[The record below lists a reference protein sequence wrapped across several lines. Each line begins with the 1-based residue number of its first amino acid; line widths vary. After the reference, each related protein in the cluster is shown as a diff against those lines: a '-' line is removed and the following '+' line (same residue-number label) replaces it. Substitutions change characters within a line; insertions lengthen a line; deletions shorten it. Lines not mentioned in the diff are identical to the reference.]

1 MPAARRAG
9 RYAALQLAIPR
20 ASVHH
25 AAAPHAVLVTR
36 GPKINFT
43 VPRKSKN
50 CTVCSVPNGSMAA
63 LRAGYVGKCL
73 PGGCFQTTRCAAF
86 HPRGGDSR
94 ALAWGGIA
102 IASKS
107 KGVHIDI
114 TQPMAQNQ
122 ATPLRIPSRLYQSH
136 ISTSD
141 QSSTPFALRP
151 CKVACAEPPVAVVVI
166 CASTT
171 VRSLG
176 PLFGS
181 IQNTCAPTHEQPFRG
196 LSNSGCSAD
205 ST

>member
-1 MPAARRAG
+1 MQPCSWQYLVLRCTMQR
-9 RYAALQLAIPR
+9 
-20 ASVHH
+20 H
-25 AAAPHAVLVTR
+25 AASTACMQSRGSDPKSILQYPGSRKIVLYV
-36 GPKINFT
+36 G
-43 VPRKSKN
+43 
-50 CTVCSVPNGSMAA
+50 VPNGSMAA

-122 ATPLRIPSRLYQSH
+122 ANPLRIPRRLYQSH

>member
-9 RYAALQLAIPR
+9 RYAALQLAVPR

-25 AAAPHAVLVTR
+25 AAQSMHSAQSR

-50 CTVCSVPNGSMAA
+50 CTVGVPNGSMAA

-122 ATPLRIPSRLYQSH
+122 ANPLRIPSRLYQSH

>member
-1 MPAARRAG
+1 
-9 RYAALQLAIPR
+9 
-20 ASVHH
+20 
-25 AAAPHAVLVTR
+25 
-36 GPKINFT
+36 
-43 VPRKSKN
+43 
-50 CTVCSVPNGSMAA
+50 MAA

-122 ATPLRIPSRLYQSH
+122 ANPLRIPSRLYQSH